1 MLAEDGDR
9 PVQLVAAAERARI
22 VEGGHEIP
30 FGGGADAALDLG
42 PGGHEIGQ
50 RYAAEIMTD
59 QSAGCGRGGLESR
72 DAGDDLELDAAPG
85 GLDGDGR
92 GRVEHLR
99 CEARHPIYRGI
110 AGAEKGDVAAFA
122 REPDRIADAV
132 RLGAERIAVLSL
144 SGGEIGGEIEIKP
157 IADPVGGLDE
167 RCDGGRAAP
176 AGGTGA
182 ETDDREAATRPSR
195 QRNQWF

>member
-9 PVQLVAAAERARI
+9 LVQLVAAAKRARI
-22 VEGGHEIP
+22 VEGGHEIAL
-30 FGGGADAALDLG
+30 GGGPDAALDLG
-42 PGGHEIGQ
+42 PRGHEIGQ

-59 QSAGCGRGGLESR
+59 QGAGRSRGGLEGR

-85 GLDGDGR
+85 GLDGDRR

-99 CEARHPIYRGI
+99 REARHPIDLRI

-122 REPDRIADAV
+122 RELDRIADAV

-144 SGGEIGGEIEIKP
+144 PGGEVGGEIEIKP
-157 IADPVGGLDE
+157 IADPVGGL
-167 RCDGGRAAP
+167 
-176 AGGTGA
+176 
-182 ETDDREAATRPSR
+182 
-195 QRNQWF
+195 